1 MLDKPTK
8 DKEPAPGWRFR
19 RFLRFGDDGGET
31 ARPKATKPPKSQR
44 SESTTS
50 PSGTSLRPSLA

>member
-1 MLDKPTK
+1 MLDTPTK

-31 ARPKATKPPKSQR
+31 ARPKATKPPKFGVVS
-44 SESTTS
+44 
-50 PSGTSLRPSLA
+50 